1 MVRDLDFALMI
12 KVLYAKGCGLSEI
25 ARQTDT
31 AIGTLSSVKQET
43 KNPPAGWLEG
53 VALLDYWLKITGDNP
68 PRVGDHYEIDGEQ
81 IDEN

>member
-1 MVRDLDFALMI
+1 MKDLDFALMI

-43 KNPPAGWLEG
+43 KNPPAGWYEG
-53 VALLDYWLKITGDNP
+53 INILDYWLRATGENP
-68 PRVGDHYEIDGEQ
+68 PRVGDHIDIDGE
-81 IDEN
+81 DYGVY

>member
-68 PRVGDHYEIDGEQ
+68 PRVGDYYKIDGEH
-81 IDEN
+81 IDE